1 MHGRN
6 IIHGD
11 VKSVS
16 HGAPIFKGVS
26 NDDCLKLNILVNDE
40 QVACICD
47 FGFSRMFEDDY
58 GGPDLDSAE
67 RRQVEGSYRWMD
79 NGVDETTE
87 GDSPPAELGF
97 PIASFKAKDTWAFS
111 MTILEVSLSESPL
124 RY

>member
-1 MHGRN
+1 MHSRN

-16 HGAPIFKGVS
+16 HGSPILKKVS
-26 NDDCLKLNILVNDE
+26 NDDGLKLNILVNDE

-47 FGFSRMFEDDY
+47 FGFSRLFEDDF
-58 GGPDLDSAE
+58 GELDSDSAE

-79 NGVDETTE
+79 GGVDESTE
-87 GDSPPAELGF
+87 GDSHAAELGF

-111 MTILEVSLSESPL
+111 MTILEVSLSKSSL
-124 RY
+124 